1 MFVSGFT
8 IRRGVIQSSRARL
21 CVRSFKARPPTS
33 ITVHILHDNTL
44 TQDNR
49 DKFIY
54 LTGRYGQAVKFYNVD
69 ELCANKINH
78 IKKCLLKNSFYNIG
92 ATYRLL
98 VSEILPNELEKIIYL
113 DSDII
118 VNLDI
123 NELWQFELDDK
134 ILAVIPEILNRGEL
148 ERDFALCREGL
159 VKNEDYFNSG
169 VLPMNLTI
177 LRNEENIVFNWLE
190 ILEKNPQYARF
201 ADQDTLNYYFSTRTL
216 KLPVK
221 FNRFVIS
228 SRREH
233 ETRIE
238 KMIYHFATSAFS
250 LDMHDPFNR
259 LWMKYFMKT
268 PWFDEDSIGRLYEGV
283 EQMHGGLKSSMLN
296 LSAMMSGKTCAF
308 FVTPQDVD
316 MIKKSFSVQK
326 SEDIILAENQES
338 IKKLIKAMKRSQGKK
353 IFFITMLIF
362 PYNVLIN
369 EGFVFGKDFLNGAE
383 FLLGFN
389 SYSLIKD
396 M

>member
-1 MFVSGFT
+1 MCSLFENAT
-8 IRRGVIQSSRARL
+8 P
-21 CVRSFKARPPTS
+21 PPTS

-54 LTGRYGQAVKFYNVD
+54 LTGRYGQAVKFYNVEESYAREIND
-69 ELCANKINH
+69 VRQVMQKI
-78 IKKCLLKNSFYNIG
+78 SQYNVG
-92 ATYRLL
+92 AMYRLF
-98 VSEILPNELEKIIYL
+98 SPQILPSELEKIIYL
-113 DSDII
+113 DADII

-123 NELWQFELDDK
+123 NELWQIELGEHP
-134 ILAVIPEILNRGEL
+134 LAVVPEILNRGEF

-177 LRNEENIVFNWLE
+177 LRNEENIVFDWLK

-216 KLPVK
+216 KLPLK

-283 EQMHGGLKSSMLN
+283 EQMHGGLKSSLLS
-296 LSAMMSGKTCAF
+296 LSAMMSGKTRAF

-316 MIKKSFSVQK
+316 MIKKAFSVQK
-326 SEDIILAENQES
+326 GEDIILAENQDS